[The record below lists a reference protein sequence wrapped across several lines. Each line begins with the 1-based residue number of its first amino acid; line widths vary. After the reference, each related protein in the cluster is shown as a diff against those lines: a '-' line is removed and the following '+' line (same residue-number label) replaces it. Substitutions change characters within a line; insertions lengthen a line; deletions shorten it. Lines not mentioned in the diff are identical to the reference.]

1 MRFILSNTEK
11 IDSTEL
17 IRQAQEAGLLDSNV
31 TINCVHCYAV
41 FPKEYDKCPQC
52 EVNVL
57 WKTVKIQYENYLGE
71 KQN

>member
-11 IDSTEL
+11 INSTEL
-17 IRQAQEAGLLDSNV
+17 IQQAQEEGFLDSNV

-41 FPKEYDKCPQC
+41 FPKEYNKCPQC
-52 EVNVL
+52 GVDEL
-57 WKTVKIQYENYLGE
+57 WKTVKIQYENYLGG